1 MLQAREDYGKQNRCQ
16 TKGRMT
22 TGTEA
27 IARILSPHHLN
38 NLKYY
43 TLIRKAYLLNG
54 LRQET
59 FKYTI

>member
-1 MLQAREDYGKQNRCQ
+1 MLQACEDYGKQNSCQ

-27 IARILSPHHLN
+27 IARILPPHHLN

-43 TLIRKAYLLNG
+43 VLIRKAYLLNG
-54 LRQET
+54 FR
-59 FKYTI
+59 

>member
-1 MLQAREDYGKQNRCQ
+1 MLQACKYYGKQNSCQ

-22 TGTEA
+22 TETEA

-54 LRQET
+54 LRQEA
-59 FKYTI
+59 FKYSI